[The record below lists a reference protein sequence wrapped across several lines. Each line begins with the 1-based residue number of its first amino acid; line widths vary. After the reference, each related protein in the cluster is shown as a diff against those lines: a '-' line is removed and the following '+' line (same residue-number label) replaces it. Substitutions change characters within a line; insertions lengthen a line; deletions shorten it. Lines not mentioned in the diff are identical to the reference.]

1 MKTVITYGSFDLFH
15 EGHRRILER
24 AKAMG
29 DYLIVGVTTEHFD
42 EMRGKLNVVEPLL
55 TRCMNVQNSGFCD
68 KVITEDHVGQKLE
81 DIIKY
86 NVDIFTIG
94 SDWIGEFDYLK
105 DYAEVVYLERT
116 KNISSSLLR
125 EQQFPIIRLGIVGT
139 GRITGRFF
147 SETKFVSGI
156 ELINVYNPNVA
167 SAKRFAEEY
176 YINYTDD
183 FDTFLSDIDAV
194 YIASPHQTHFGYIMK
209 ALAQK
214 KHVLCEKP
222 MVLSETEAQEAFD
235 FAKEQGC
242 ILMEAIKIA
251 YAPGFVQLM
260 GIVRSGII
268 GNIRDVEACFTKLP
282 YDTNVRELQDAN
294 YGGSF
299 TELASY
305 NLMTIM
311 KLMGSDYKSLHFAS
325 IPAEN
330 GVDVYTKAYFTYE
343 NGFAT
348 SKTGLGIKSD
358 GQLLISGTKGYIH
371 AKSPW
376 WLMKEFEV
384 CFEDV
389 RENQVHKTNFQASGL
404 RYELG
409 EFVKK
414 INLQQSTGDRLPSEE
429 SIAIAKVMG
438 EFLSQRNKNKGE
450 SL

>member
-1 MKTVITYGSFDLFH
+1 MKIVITYGSFDLFH

-24 AKAMG
+24 AKALG

-42 EMRGKLNVVEPLL
+42 EMRGKLNVIDPLL

-86 NVDIFTIG
+86 NVDTFAIG

-125 EQQFPIIRLGIVGT
+125 EQQFPIIRVGIIGT

-147 SETKFVSGI
+147 SETKYVSGI
-156 ELINVYNPNVA
+156 ELLNVYNPNIA

-183 FDTFLSDIDAV
+183 LDDFLSEVDAV
-194 YIASPHQTHFGYIMK
+194 YIASPHQTHFEYIMK
-209 ALAQK
+209 ALEQK

-222 MVLSETEAQEAFD
+222 MTLSKTESEQAFAY
-235 FAKEQGC
+235 AKEQDC
-242 ILMEAIKIA
+242 VLMEAIKIA
-251 YAPGFVQLM
+251 YAPGFVQLV
-260 GIVRSGII
+260 GIARSGVI
-268 GNIRDVEACFTKLP
+268 GNIRDIEACFTKLP
-282 YDTNVRELQDAN
+282 YDENVRELTDVDN
-294 YGGSF
+294 GGSF

-311 KLMGSDYKSLHFAS
+311 KLLGSDYKDVQFSSITADNSLD
-325 IPAEN
+325 I
-330 GVDVYTKAYFTYE
+330 YTKAYFTYE
-343 NGFAT
+343 NCFAT
-348 SKTGLGIKSD
+348 SKTGLGVKSD
-358 GQLLISGTKGYIH
+358 GQLLISGTKGYIR
-371 AKSPW
+371 AQSPW

-389 RENQVHKTNFQASGL
+389 RKNQVYQTNFQGSGL

-409 EFVKK
+409 EFVAR
-414 INLQQSTGDRLPSEE
+414 INQYQSSGNRLPEEE
-429 SIAIAKVMG
+429 SIAIAEVMG
-438 EFLSQRNKNKGE
+438 RFLSERKK
-450 SL
+450 SK

>member
-1 MKTVITYGSFDLFH
+1 MKTIITYGSFDLFH

-55 TRCMNVQNSGFCD
+55 TRCMNVQNSGYCD

-81 DIIKY
+81 DVIKY
-86 NVDIFTIG
+86 NVDVFVIG

-105 DYAEVVYLERT
+105 DYTEVVYLERT

-125 EQQFPIIRLGIVGT
+125 EQQFPIIRMGIVGT

-147 SETKFVSGI
+147 SETKYVSGI
-156 ELINVYNPNVA
+156 ELLNVYNPNIE
-167 SAKRFAEEY
+167 SAKRFAEQH
-176 YINYTDD
+176 YIDYTND
-183 FDTFLSDIDAV
+183 FDVFLSDIDAV
-194 YIASPHQTHFGYIMK
+194 YIASPHQTHFDYIMK

-222 MVLSETEAQEAFD
+222 MVLSKAEAEQAFAFAREQE
-235 FAKEQGC
+235 C
-242 ILMEAIKIA
+242 VLMEAIKIA
-251 YAPGFVQLM
+251 YAPGFVQLL
-260 GIVRSGII
+260 GIIRSGII

-282 YDTNVRELQDAN
+282 TDQNVRELTDIEH
-294 YGGSF
+294 GGSF

-305 NLMTIM
+305 NLMTII
-311 KLMGSDYKSLHFAS
+311 KLMGSDYKTLNFAS

-330 GVDVYTKAYFTYE
+330 GIDIYTKAYFTYE

-384 CFEDV
+384 CFEDI
-389 RENQVHKTNFQASGL
+389 RENQVHQTNFQASGL

-414 INLQQSTGDRLPSEE
+414 VNQQQTQGDRLPEAE
-429 SIAIAKVMG
+429 SIAIAEAMDL
-438 EFLSQRNKNKGE
+438 FLAQRKEQAK
-450 SL
+450 

>member
-1 MKTVITYGSFDLFH
+1 MKIVITYGSFDLFH

-24 AKAMG
+24 AKALG

-42 EMRGKLNVVEPLL
+42 EMRGKLNVIEPLL

-86 NVDIFTIG
+86 NVNTFAIG

-105 DYAEVVYLERT
+105 DYTEVVYLERT

-125 EQQFPIIRLGIVGT
+125 EQQFPIIRVGIIGT

-147 SETKFVSGI
+147 SETKYVSGI
-156 ELINVYNPNVA
+156 ELLNVYNPNIA

-183 FDTFLSDIDAV
+183 LDQFLSAVDAV
-194 YIASPHQTHFGYIMK
+194 YIASPHETHFGYIMK
-209 ALAQK
+209 ALEQK

-222 MVLSETEAQEAFD
+222 MTLSKTESEQAFAY
-235 FAKEQGC
+235 AKEQNC

-251 YAPGFVQLM
+251 YAPGFVQLV
-260 GIVRSGII
+260 GIARSGVI
-268 GNIRDVEACFTKLP
+268 GSIRDIEACFTKLP
-282 YDTNVRELQDAN
+282 YDENVRELKDEKH
-294 YGGSF
+294 GGSF

-311 KLMGSDYKSLHFAS
+311 KLLGSDYKDVQFSS
-325 IPAEN
+325 ITADN
-330 GVDVYTKAYFTYE
+330 GVDIYTKAYFTYA
-343 NGFAT
+343 NCFAT
-348 SKTGLGIKSD
+348 SKTGLGVKSD
-358 GQLLISGTKGYIH
+358 GQLLISGTKGYIR
-371 AKSPW
+371 AQAPW

-384 CFEDV
+384 CFEDI
-389 RENQVHKTNFQASGL
+389 RENQVYKTNFKGSGL

-409 EFVKK
+409 EFVAR
-414 INLQQSTGDRLPSEE
+414 INQYQSSINRLPEDE
-429 SIAIAKVMG
+429 SIAIAEVIEK
-438 EFLSQRNKNKGE
+438 FLSERNKSN
-450 SL
+450 